1 MRPRKPDPSV
11 PTSIV
16 ERNSINEHRDEIIR
30 NHPLMT
36 KDVLLPTQP
45 IDELFLAIRRV
56 VILRETG
63 CCFTGHS
70 GVGKSCALDV
80 VEAMLRSEIPG
91 LCVVKHVT
99 HSQQVP
105 SIRAFFK
112 HFLTTIKHSQLRG
125 ETYDLRQR
133 LVNWLVDEG
142 RLSGLN
148 MVVLLI
154 DEAQVMTI
162 QDFNFLKDV
171 FNDLNKDGVQLVSI
185 LMAQSPDF
193 SEVINILKRE
203 RRLDL
208 IGRFAMR
215 ILPFRAYNCA
225 VDLEQIL
232 QKIDETV
239 YPEGSGIT
247 WTEFFFPEAF
257 RSGFRLACQLE
268 NFMAAITA
276 NAPKTRPMR
285 FDFPARQA
293 FLAIRTFMIDNAG
306 LDATNMEVPPNAWLK
321 AVEYAKIAEAME
333 IMRASTSLQ
342 SCEVES

>member
-1 MRPRKPDPSV
+1 MELSKPDSSAL
-11 PTSIV
+11 TGSMNI
-16 ERNSINEHRDEIIR
+16 ELLDGRRMQMIQ

-36 KDVLLPTQP
+36 TDVLLPTSP
-45 IDELFLAIRRV
+45 IKELFNAIHRV

-80 VEAMLRSEIPG
+80 VEAMLQLRIPG
-91 LCVVKHVT
+91 LCVVKHDT

-142 RLSGLN
+142 RLSGRN
-148 MVVLLI
+148 MIVLLI
-154 DEAQVMTI
+154 DEAQSMTI

-171 FNDLNKDGVQLVSI
+171 FNDLSKDGVQLVSI

-193 SEVINILKRE
+193 TAVVNALKHE

-208 IGRFAMR
+208 IGRFMMR
-215 ILPFRAYNCA
+215 ILPFRAYNCKT
-225 VDLEQIL
+225 DLLEIL
-232 QKIDETV
+232 QGIDKAI
-239 YPEGSGIT
+239 YPEGSGVT

-257 RSGFRLACQLE
+257 RAGFRLGSELE
-268 NFMAAITA
+268 PFMESITA
-276 NAPKTRPMR
+276 NAPKACPLI

-293 FLAIRTFMIDNAG
+293 FLAIRTFMIDNAK
-306 LDATNMEVPPNAWLK
+306 LDAANMQIPTKAWFD
-321 AVEYAKIAEAME
+321 AVEYAKLADAME
-333 IMRASTSLQ
+333 MMRASTGREL
-342 SCEVES
+342 CEVQI